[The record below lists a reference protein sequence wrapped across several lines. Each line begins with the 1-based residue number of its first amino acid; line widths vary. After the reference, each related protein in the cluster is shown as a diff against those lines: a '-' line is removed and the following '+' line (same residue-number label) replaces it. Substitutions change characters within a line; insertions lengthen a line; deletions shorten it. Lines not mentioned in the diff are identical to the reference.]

1 MKTDNT
7 TPTNPLTTLI
17 LDFDGIIVES
27 IPLKTVA
34 LRKIFSFAPPEHLDE
49 IIAFHLENGGMSRYD
64 KFRHIYANIL
74 DEPLTPEQEERLA
87 DEYVGLIFDAMLT
100 VPYVHGAEDLLR
112 DCSRMLPLY
121 IVSAT
126 PEAEMHEIARRRDLT
141 KYFVRIYG
149 SPKTKAEC
157 IREILDETGG
167 SPAEALFV
175 GDAPNDWQAA
185 CETGVRFVARVRPG
199 DTNRFAGRPG
209 VEEIVE
215 NLHDLREYLRGS
227 VCSSRSHTP

>member
-1 MKTDNT
+1 MTESHPQPPNT
-7 TPTNPLTTLI
+7 ITTLI
-17 LDFDGIIVES
+17 LDFDGVIVES

-34 LRKIFSFAPPEHLDE
+34 FQKIFSFAPPKHLDE

-74 DEPLTPEQEERLA
+74 HEPLTPEQEERLA
-87 DEYVGLIFDAMLT
+87 DEYVRLIFDAMLT
-100 VPYVHGAEDLLR
+100 VPYVEGAEDLLM
-112 DCSRMLPLY
+112 DCSRALPFY

-157 IREILDETGG
+157 IREILLETGA
-167 SPAEALFV
+167 SPSKALFV

-215 NLHDLREYLRGS
+215 NLHELRGYLRES
-227 VCSSRSHTP
+227 ICSSRSHTP